1 MSDDNHPFSQN
12 SICIILNICCTMDG
26 QEKQFVQNKKINYQ
40 KFKCVSWEF
49 QFYQKVRREHGPA
62 NTKTIGK
69 INSFTVSR
77 CFISHIHSLTII
89 GKLSAAEQFRKFKF
103 CKKHISC
110 STTPL
115 LIQGHT
121 EVVFLANIG
130 NFTSR
135 RRIFGLRF
143 LYFVF
148 WHFRISIIFC
158 FQFEI
163 LGIFFTHI

>member
-1 MSDDNHPFSQN
+1 M
-12 SICIILNICCTMDG
+12 
-26 QEKQFVQNKKINYQ
+26 
-40 KFKCVSWEF
+40 
-49 QFYQKVRREHGPA
+49 RREHGPA

-69 INSFTVSR
+69 IHSFTVSR
-77 CFISHIHSLTII
+77 CFISHIHSLIII

-148 WHFRISIIFC
+148 WHFLYFYN
-158 FQFEI
+158 FLFLFLN
-163 LGIFFTHI
+163 LGYFFTHIWNFTSQRSIFHLFPRLWTSQAFRAFGKYVQDSDSSFSCYDRFLKPVAIELFL